1 MRLPTLQAMIQ
12 KHCLTLTRF
21 RQLAWQGFYL
31 RILNPPYM
39 PLVIEAIGTGPRDLP
54 LISVAHYFEQ
64 HGDLCA
70 DPDVTFEV
78 SDRDANAWEWLPVTF
93 QQALPPMYHEAVFRD
108 GGKVLI
114 RPTVLRSLCTF
125 ARHWDTNV
133 REQGFLNQP
142 NIIAIPTRGDDSG
155 TTPSAESPTQ
165 SPAGSDPQHR

>member
-12 KHCLTLTRF
+12 KHCLTLARF
-21 RQLAWQGFYL
+21 RELAWQGWYL

-64 HGDLCA
+64 NGDLCA

-93 QQALPPMYHEAVFRD
+93 QQALPPVYHEVVFRD
-108 GGKVLI
+108 GAKVLI
-114 RPTVLRSLCTF
+114 RPALLRSLCAF
-125 ARHWDTNV
+125 ARQWDANL
-133 REQGFLNQP
+133 RDQGFLDQP
-142 NIIAIPTRGDDSG
+142 NIMAIPARADTPG
-155 TTPSAESPTQ
+155 TTPIAESPTQ
-165 SPAGSDPQHR
+165 SPAGSEPQHR